1 MKQNS
6 VIHIP
11 DIYYWNLTIAAPKES
26 KSTKEKQ
33 HSNSGIPHILFS
45 ISYSIFNFEGIHH
58 CMQPILHLFPSSLVC
73 SSSQCEKFTCSIP
86 TQLENSRLAVTSYAI
101 RTVFQLLQGREKNIS
116 QILTTNRISYWQR
129 RSQVEGHTICN
140 YNSTKC
146 MSGVVWSLSCEL
158 KSVVS
163 SPINIILHDKT
174 LLVNLITYNNN
185 NNNNKAF

>member
-1 MKQNS
+1 
-6 VIHIP
+6 
-11 DIYYWNLTIAAPKES
+11 
-26 KSTKEKQ
+26 
-33 HSNSGIPHILFS
+33 
-45 ISYSIFNFEGIHH
+45 
-58 CMQPILHLFPSSLVC
+58 MQPILHLFPSSLVC

-101 RTVFQLLQGREKNIS
+101 RTVFQLQGREYNIS
-116 QILTTNRISYWQR
+116 QILTTNRTSY
-129 RSQVEGHTICN
+129 SQVEGHTICN